1 MRGYRLLLHLPPE
14 EGGRRKIG
22 NGGRV
27 ETRER
32 ERETLRALIE
42 NTTFSDCRARWA

>member
-1 MRGYRLLLHLPPE
+1 MRGYRLLLHLPP

-27 ETRER
+27 EMRER
-32 ERETLRALIE
+32 ERDTASTNRKR
-42 NTTFSDCRARWA
+42 DV

>member
-1 MRGYRLLLHLPPE
+1 MRGYRLLLHLPP

-27 ETRER
+27 EMR

-42 NTTFSDCRARWA
+42 HATFSDCRARRA